1 MKRLA
6 VGVVDTSALLA
17 VLADEPSAS
26 AFLEGF
32 ARCDRLVASDATLAE
47 LFIVV
52 CARKGAAGVALMDG
66 FLAALGIS
74 ACPTDARQMAH
85 FRRGF
90 DRYGK
95 GLHPA
100 GLNFGDLFS
109 YALARALGA
118 PLFFQGQDFSRTDAI
133 GAMATLGYAHTATG
147 EPRRPA

>member
-6 VGVVDTSALLA
+6 AGVLDTSAMLA
-17 VLADEPSAS
+17 ALNAEASAP

-47 LFIVV
+47 LFVV
-52 CARKGAAGVALMDG
+52 VRARKGAAGVALMDE
-66 FLAALGIS
+66 FLAALGVS

-90 DRYGK
+90 ERYGK
-95 GLHPA
+95 SIAPA

-109 YALARALGA
+109 YALAMTLDA
-118 PLFFQGQDFSRTDAI
+118 PLFFQGRDFGRTDVAN
-133 GAMATLGYAHTATG
+133 AMAALGYAYSVAG
-147 EPRRPA
+147 EPLGQK